1 MFTFTE
7 LRAVR
12 FFEGY
17 LLPDGTLAVAAVA
30 VSDTDVALGGV
41 RPDILLLGV
50 VALAHLKS
58 DLWFLNVLFFALN
71 MIDVY

>member
-1 MFTFTE
+1 MLNHSFFILLGSSNGTFLFTFTE

-30 VSDTDVALGGV
+30 VSDTGVALGGV

-50 VALAHLKS
+50 VALAHLK
-58 DLWFLNVLFFALN
+58 
-71 MIDVY
+71 